1 MILNQSLSCELKAV
15 TNWMQSKRLA
25 VSVLK
30 TNYILFRSKK
40 LKPCKSFNL
49 LIDRVNIKQVPTVK
63 YVGVTFESNCS
74 NLSWKY
80 RIDELCLQLSKAVG
94 IDLCKPRYY
103 NNIDKL
109 TLFYYSLIYL
119 FLPHSILVRDVTY
132 PTYLKPLTVLQKQIV
147 LMMTFSESLLLKFCG
162 ITYHNILSFVYQW
175 FHKMQTPYCFSVLC
189 KYFLS
194 TNMPPASQ

>member
-1 MILNQSLSCELKAV
+1 
-15 TNWMQSKRLA
+15 MQSKRLA
-25 VSVLK
+25 ISVLK
-30 TNYILFRSKK
+30 SNYILFHSKK

-74 NLSWKY
+74 NLIWKY
-80 RIDELCLQLSKAVG
+80 CIDKLCLQLSKAVG
-94 IDLCKPRYY
+94 ILCKPRYH

-119 FLPHSILVRDVTY
+119 FFAHSIYVRDVTY
-132 PTYLKPLTVLQKQIV
+132 PTYLKPVTVLQKHIV
-147 LMMTFSESLLLKFCG
+147 LMMTFSESLLLRFRG

-175 FHKMQTPYCFSVLC
+175 FHKMQTPYGFSVLC
-189 KYFLS
+189 TYFLS
-194 TNMPPASQ
+194 TNMPPTSQ